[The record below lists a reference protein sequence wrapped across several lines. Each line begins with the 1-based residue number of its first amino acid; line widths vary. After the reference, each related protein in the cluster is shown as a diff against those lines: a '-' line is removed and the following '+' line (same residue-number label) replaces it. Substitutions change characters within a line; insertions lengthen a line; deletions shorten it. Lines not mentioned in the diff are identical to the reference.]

1 MVSILQSWCL
11 HLTLRTQCS
20 TNLSLPSSSSF
31 YGSPVPPAKAQTSH
45 HSLCDLA
52 ADTSPALCCLLS
64 LLTPGSSEFQFA
76 VPPHR
81 SLFSMLWNPV
91 PRRPP
96 PGGPP
101 CPEGCV
107 RAPLGAPPSLPA
119 HSRLSLS
126 GDGSVSH
133 TEPGVPGG
141 HSQGWLNHYCVPSSK
156 HRAGTRAWVLNRKG
170 RKEGG

>member
-52 ADTSPALCCLLS
+52 ADTSPVLCCLLS

-119 HSRLSLS
+119 HSRLSL
-126 GDGSVSH
+126 GMGLCP
-133 TEPGVPGG
+133 TLNQE
-141 HSQGWLNHYCVPSSK
+141 SQEGTA
-156 HRAGTRAWVLNRKG
+156 RAGSITTVSPAPSTEQALG
-170 RKEGG
+170 HGC